1 MPEGAQDPLR
11 ARSRRPIDLA
21 AAQDTTPILILICE
35 ARYII
40 VGRTGSLIRPQLS
53 MKESNSALTLSFR
66 VVHIPCGAPS

>member
-21 AAQDTTPILILICE
+21 TSQDMPPILVLICE

-40 VGRTGSLIRPQLS
+40 IGRPGSFIRSQLS